1 MESPYFLLL
10 CVFYIIV
17 VAEVIMYE
25 KEMFYFFFPVCS
37 HLFPANFFFLQYCE
51 HICFVCVLIT
61 SVLSS

>member
-37 HLFPANFFFLQYCE
+37 HLFPANFFFCN
-51 HICFVCVLIT
+51 IVNTFVLCVF
-61 SVLSS
+61 